1 MITSVPGFKV
11 GHYTDR
17 IGMTGCTVIL
27 CPPKT
32 RGSCE
37 VRGNSPGTR
46 ELALLAPEKSMQEV
60 HAILL
65 TGGSAFGLSA
75 AEGVVRWLEEHDTG
89 YQTPWAKVPI
99 VPAAVVFDLN
109 VGSSQVRPDAAAGYK
124 ACNAATAGQ
133 VEEGSVGVGMGTTVG
148 KWKGFGHWMKGGVGT
163 AFAEL
168 SGLKVGALAVVNSV
182 GDIIDGDGRVL
193 AGARSADG
201 TFFGETDVH
210 RPLARGKVLG
220 QTNTTLTVVATNANL
235 SKLELFRIAQR
246 MHDGYARAIVP
257 AHTSFDGDVSFAL
270 SCGAVEADLDLV
282 GEVAAQVTAEAI
294 RRGVRAAI
302 SVVGVPGLAG

>member
-1 MITSVPGFKV
+1 
-11 GHYTDR
+11 
-17 IGMTGCTVIL
+17 
-27 CPPKT
+27 
-32 RGSCE
+32 
-37 VRGNSPGTR
+37 
-46 ELALLAPEKSMQEV
+46 
-60 HAILL
+60 
-65 TGGSAFGLSA
+65 
-75 AEGVVRWLEEHDTG
+75 
-89 YQTPWAKVPI
+89 

-124 ACNAATAGQ
+124 ACNAATTGQ
-133 VEEGSVGVGMGTTVG
+133 VEEGSVGAGAGTTVG

-163 AFAEL
+163 AFADL

-182 GDIIDGDGRVL
+182 GDIIDGDGRVV

-220 QTNTTLTVVATNANL
+220 QTNTTLAVVATNAIL
-235 SKLELFRIAQR
+235 SKLELFRTAQR